1 MLILAKKRQI
11 LKFHIDKPSKSY
23 YNSIKINRFCSINL
37 TTFQEVTY
45 MESDH
50 AALITLRFL
59 KIYATLPDLAD
70 NSLTRTSTDIVKE
83 IYRYDR
89 NRRTI

>member
-1 MLILAKKRQI
+1 MIIIIPKS
-11 LKFHIDKPSKSY
+11 ID
-23 YNSIKINRFCSINL
+23 FCSINPV
-37 TTFQEVTY
+37 TIQEVTY

-83 IYRYDR
+83 LPSCLQMKKLKH
-89 NRRTI
+89 